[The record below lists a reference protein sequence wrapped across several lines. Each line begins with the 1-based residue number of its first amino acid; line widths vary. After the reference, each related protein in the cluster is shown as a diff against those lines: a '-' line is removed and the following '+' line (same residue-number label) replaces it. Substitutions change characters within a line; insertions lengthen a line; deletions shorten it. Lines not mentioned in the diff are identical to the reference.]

1 MTRRLITNPS
11 AGESVN
17 IVVSEGIRAAIAD
30 TGRHKSKNKQ
40 PLRQEEQI
48 KLLQRERKRET
59 EKQAKEQQ
67 SLALTQGERVKMK
80 MRKFLRRNPHKSQ
93 NLMGHTEVGQQG

>member
-1 MTRRLITNPS
+1 MSPS

-17 IVVSEGIRAAIAD
+17 IAVNEGIRAAIAD
-30 TGRHKSKNKQ
+30 TGKHKSKNNQ
-40 PLRQEEQI
+40 PLRQEDQI

-67 SLALTQGERVKMK
+67 SLTLTQGERVKMK
-80 MRKFLRRNPHKSQ
+80 MRKSLRKNPRKSRT
-93 NLMGHTEVGQQG
+93 LMKHTEVGQQD